1 MRLSRYQPIVPF
13 AFAGLFLVI
22 GFCLYYVRLAGTTA
36 AIVIHFQASHG
47 ADVIGTA
54 GDALGMLA
62 IGTMMVGVNL
72 AIASTLWRRNRALSG
87 VTGLMTALIALLIL
101 VAICGII
108 AVN

>member
-1 MRLSRYQPIVPF
+1 MRLSRYRPIVPF
-13 AFAGLFLVI
+13 ALAGLFLVI
-22 GFCLYYVRLAGTTA
+22 GFCLYYVRLANTTA
-36 AIVIHFQASHG
+36 AIVIHFQDGRG

-62 IGTMMVGVNL
+62 IGTMVLGVNL
-72 AIASTLWRRNRALSG
+72 ALASALWRRNRALSG
-87 VTGLMTALIALLIL
+87 VTGLTTALLTLLIL